1 MTSQHE
7 FRLFESSVCNFTYET
22 DGRAAAMNPRARAG
36 REAAAASTAV
46 WMWQSDDGKAYNP
59 FNPEYSSALEQ
70 ALKSGQQF
78 LDVPERM
85 WRFDLRSMTQVSTK
99 PGGTS
104 REIKRYQESSTVP
117 RVDQKKVRV
126 LFIMVLC
133 AEELKSV

>member
-1 MTSQHE
+1 MGQ
-7 FRLFESSVCNFTYET
+7 
-22 DGRAAAMNPRARAG
+22 
-36 REAAAASTAV
+36 EAAAVSTAV
-46 WMWQSDDGKAYNP
+46 WMWESDDGKAYSP
-59 FNPEYSSALEQ
+59 FNLEYSSALEQ

-126 LFIMVLC
+126 LFMIVLC